1 MEVIDEELAG
11 AADNVEAANEQL
23 HEKMT
28 RERTGNKLLIWCV
41 AIAIIIVGL
50 LIYFGFVKKDE
61 VVIEIEKTDSADSG
75 DATL

>member
-1 MEVIDEELAG
+1 
-11 AADNVEAANEQL
+11 
-23 HEKMT
+23 MT

-61 VVIEIEKTDSADSG
+61 VVIEIEKTDSAD
-75 DATL
+75 